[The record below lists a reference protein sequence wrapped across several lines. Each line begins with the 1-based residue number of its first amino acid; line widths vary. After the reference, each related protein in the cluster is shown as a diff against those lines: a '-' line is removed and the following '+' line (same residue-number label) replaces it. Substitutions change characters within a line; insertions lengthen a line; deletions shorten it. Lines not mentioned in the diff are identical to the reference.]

1 MAATV
6 TAAAIV
12 AGGTAYA
19 ASTQKKAAAESANT
33 LKKSSQ
39 NITSMNKLEK
49 SVRQLMGV
57 SKSDTDTDRDTYN
70 ILRDQSQDLVRQQL
84 AGQLSQGTQNM
95 LSRRAAET
103 ASGLGM
109 GAVQDAYTGF
119 LGLTAESQAQ
129 QGFVNYRAMFG
140 QLTSAARGQQIMNY
154 EIGYNAAAAQANAI
168 TAQSNANSSMIQG
181 LAGLAGGVIGGFSN
195 PQGGGAN
202 GYFGGIN
209 ATNNNGYGFGIPGSG
224 LPVSYTPK
232 TTSMT
237 APAKAPGL

>member
-1 MAATV
+1 MAATIA
-6 TAAAIV
+6 TAAIV

-19 ASTQKKAAAESANT
+19 ASTQKKAAAESANA

-70 ILRDQSQDLVRQQL
+70 VLRDQSQDLVRQQL

-140 QLTSAARGQQIMNY
+140 QLASAARGQQIMNY
-154 EIGYNAAAAQANAI
+154 EIDYNAAAAQANAI

-181 LAGLAGGVIGGFSN
+181 LAGLAGGVIGSFSN

-209 ATNNNGYGFGIPGSG
+209 ATNNNGYGFGTPGVGIPT
-224 LPVSYTPK
+224 SYAPRTA
-232 TTSMT
+232 SM
-237 APAKAPGL
+237 PAPGL